1 MTAITRTRRFPDRS
15 SPPHIMT
22 LVLATATGALAMNI
36 FVPSLPGMAS
46 YFEADYRVV
55 QLVVSLYLAAT
66 AFLQVVIGPAS
77 DRFGR
82 RPVML
87 VCFAVFLVGTLTAIY
102 APTIEVL
109 LACRVLQAFA
119 AAGMVLS
126 RAIVRDTVGPDEAAS
141 RIGYITMGMALAPML
156 GPVVGGVLDE
166 LYGWQSTFM
175 LTLLLGSATFVVLFL
190 DLGETNG
197 NTSRS
202 FTAQFGAYP
211 ELVRSRRFWGYA
223 IAAAFASG
231 TFFAFLGGGP
241 YVASEILQL
250 RPSEYGL
257 YFAVLS
263 GGYMLGNYLSGRMA
277 NRIGINRMMLAGN
290 LVTFVGMLVALAL
303 FAGGFEHAISLFG
316 PAAFMGMGNG
326 MTLPSA
332 SAGVVSVRPGLAGS
346 ASGLGGTLQI
356 GGGALLAVLAGA
368 LLSPESG
375 AMPLLWVMFA
385 SAVCAVVATLYVIY
399 VARQAGELR

>member
-1 MTAITRTRRFPDRS
+1 MAQRFPDRY

-22 LVLATATGALAMNI
+22 LVLATATGALAMNV

-46 YFEADYRVV
+46 YFDADYRVA
-55 QLVVSLYLAAT
+55 QLAVSLYLAAT
-66 AFLQVVIGPAS
+66 AVLQLVIGPAS

-87 VCFAVFLVGTLTAIY
+87 ACFAVFLVGTVAAIY

-109 LACRVLQAFA
+109 LICRVLQAFA
-119 AAGMVLS
+119 VAGMVLA

-156 GPVVGGVLDE
+156 GPVIGGFLDE
-166 LYGWQSTFM
+166 LYGWQATFM
-175 LTLLLGSATFVVLFL
+175 LTLLVGSAAFAVIFF

-197 NTSRS
+197 NTTPSL
-202 FTAQFGAYP
+202 TAQFKAYP
-211 ELVRSRRFWGYA
+211 ELARCRRFWGYA
-223 IAAAFASG
+223 VAAAFSSG

-263 GGYMLGNYLSGRMA
+263 GGYMFGSYLSGRIA
-277 NRIGINRMMLAGN
+277 RHVGINRMMLFGN
-290 LVTFVGMLVALAL
+290 IVTFSSMLVALAL
-303 FAGGFEHAISLFG
+303 FGGGFEHAISLFG

-332 SAGVVSVRPGLAGS
+332 SSGVVSVRPRLAGS

-356 GGGALLAVLAGA
+356 GGGAALAILAGS

-385 SAVCAVVATLYVIY
+385 SAFCAVIATLYVIHI
-399 VARQAGELR
+399 AREAGELQETV